1 MKTEVIMFV
10 NARQFK
16 EYAVRFKK
24 NLFAKWQWV
33 KDDKGNNRVT
43 NFAEADAIVTKLKE
57 K

>member
-1 MKTEVIMFV
+1 MFV

-16 EYAVRFKK
+16 EYAVRYKK
-24 NLFAKWQWV
+24 GPFTSWQWV

-43 NFAEADAIVTKLKE
+43 NFAEADAIVAKLNE

>member
-1 MKTEVIMFV
+1 MFV

-24 NLFAKWQWV
+24 NPFAPWQWV
-33 KDDKGNNRVT
+33 KDDKGNNRVM
-43 NFAEADAIVTKLKE
+43 NFAESDAVIAKLNE

>member
-43 NFAEADAIVTKLKE
+43 NFAEADAVVAKLHE